1 MASCVRVAEAFRR
14 FGPLFKRWLHSRLGD
29 CGVSDAR
36 LQLIRSLSCGGPQ
49 IMSGLSDALSVTPR
63 NVTALVD
70 GLEGEGLVR
79 RKPHPTDRRKTL
91 IELTTAGAALAEQ
104 AVGKQQEAIAE
115 LFLDL
120 SDRDRKELI
129 RLLDRLHAAL
139 RKRVTEM

>member
-1 MASCVRVAEAFRR
+1 MLVAEAFRR
-14 FGPLFKRWLHSRLGD
+14 FGPLFKRWIHTLLGD

-36 LQLIRSLSCGGPQ
+36 LRLIRSLSCGGGPQ
-49 IMSGLSDALSVTPR
+49 IMSSLSDELGVTPR

-70 GLEGEGLVR
+70 GLEAEGLVR
-79 RKPHPTDRRKTL
+79 RKAHPTDRRMTL
-91 IELTTAGAALAEQ
+91 IELTPAGTALADQ

-129 RLLDRLHAAL
+129 RLLDRLQAAL
-139 RKRVTEM
+139 EKRVAQV

>member
-139 RKRVTEM
+139 RKRVAEM